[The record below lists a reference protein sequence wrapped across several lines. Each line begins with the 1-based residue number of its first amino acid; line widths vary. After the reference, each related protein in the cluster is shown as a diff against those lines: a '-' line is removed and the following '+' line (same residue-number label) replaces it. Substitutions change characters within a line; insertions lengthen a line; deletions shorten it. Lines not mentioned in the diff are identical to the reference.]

1 LSLINVSASIL
12 EPVQCWRHL
21 LWFFILFFLATSSPV
36 EAQHPYFD
44 KQKKKCAQESM
55 QNDVRCLEFRAGMAR
70 LENFDEEKGNRIA
83 EQLYKKALSIKP
95 DDLSVLHN
103 LASLYAQQKR
113 YHEALELYQ
122 RFIAIR
128 PSNLV
133 IQMYVCILKERVSF
147 PRREYMNCYKLV
159 VQGYRYQKKTTGL
172 DFVYAMILA
181 DEPGADRLK
190 HIYIDSLEL
199 GSRKREMRERSL
211 RNADRTK
218 ILDRIIP

>member
-1 LSLINVSASIL
+1 MSLINVNRLSFDQ
-12 EPVQCWRHL
+12 VKCWRHL
-21 LWFFILFFLATSSPV
+21 LLIFILCFLATPSLV
-36 EAQHPYFD
+36 EAQHSYFD

-70 LENFDEEKGNRIA
+70 LENFDEEKGDRMA

-95 DDLSVLHN
+95 DDPSVLHN

-113 YHEALELYQ
+113 YHEALDLYQ

-133 IQMYVCILKERVSF
+133 VQMYVCMLKERVNF

-159 VQGYRYQKKTTGL
+159 VQDYRCQKKNNWFRFCL
-172 DFVYAMILA
+172 C
-181 DEPGADRLK
+181 
-190 HIYIDSLEL
+190 HDS
-199 GSRKREMRERSL
+199 G
-211 RNADRTK
+211 
-218 ILDRIIP
+218 